1 MLFKAAFRTAIV
13 SAVVVTGAT
22 TAFAQTRTIST
33 TTNANAT
40 RGMATMAEE
49 TTTTTQLGAPEC
61 MRNGRSPAS
70 LLLFPEY
77 DNRFG
82 KNTLLTLTN
91 TDTDQTSDDVLVELW
106 YINEATCLKTDRTVR
121 LTPGDTI
128 TLLTDSHIQT
138 DDRGYVFAFV
148 KNLAGVPVTNN
159 VVIGQLIYIDGFG
172 LGSLDWSVN
181 AVGFKGVTARFTTTD
196 VDGDGNKDLDGTEYE
211 EAPDRIHIPR
221 FLGQDLFSNSTMTF
235 IALSG
240 GVQFTTILDFAIYND
255 NEEMF
260 SRQYQFYCWD
270 KVRLTDISN
279 VFSNSFLQSTNDD
292 PNEILGA
299 PAQEAGWFTF
309 QGLNAFS
316 TITNIADPA
325 VYGVLVEDRFGERVA
340 DLPWD
345 EGCQDNGSLI
355 PAGPLGDN
363 SDQNP

>member
-1 MLFKAAFRTAIV
+1 MLFKSAFRTAIAF
-13 SAVVVTGAT
+13 SVVVTGAA
-22 TAFAQTRTIST
+22 TAFSQTVT
-33 TTNANAT
+33 TT
-40 RGMATMAEE
+40 RGELPRSSAENGAA
-49 TTTTTQLGAPEC
+49 LGDDVNPLGDPNC

-70 LLLFPEY
+70 LLLFPEF

-91 TDTDQTSDDVLVELW
+91 TDTNMASDPVSVELW
-106 YINEATCLKTDRTVR
+106 YINEADCLKSDYTVT

-128 TLLTDSHIQT
+128 TLLTRTQHPAET
-138 DDRGYVFAFV
+138 RGYVFAFA
-148 KNLAGVPVTNN
+148 KSGGAPVSNN
-159 VVIGQLIYIDGFG
+159 VLIGQQVYLDGLGF
-172 LGSLDWSVN
+172 GSLDWSVN
-181 AVGFKGVTARFTTTD
+181 AVGFKAVPARGMPTD
-196 VDGDGNKDLDGTEYE
+196 IDMDGNKDLDGIEYE

-221 FLGQDLFSNSTMTF
+221 FLGQDGLSNSTMTF
-235 IALSG
+235 INLSG

-255 NEEMF
+255 NEVMF

-279 VFSNSFLQSTNDD
+279 VFTNSFLQSTNDD

-299 PAQEAGWFTF
+299 TGQEAGWFTF
-309 QGLNAFS
+309 EGLNAFS
-316 TITNIADPA
+316 TITNINDPA

-345 EGCQDNGSLI
+345 EGCQDNGSLL